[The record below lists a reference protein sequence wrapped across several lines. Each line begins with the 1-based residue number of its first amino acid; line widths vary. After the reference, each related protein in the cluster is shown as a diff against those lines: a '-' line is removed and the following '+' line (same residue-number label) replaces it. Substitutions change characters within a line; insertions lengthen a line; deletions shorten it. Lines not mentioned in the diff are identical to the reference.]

1 MASKAASFGE
11 QLVVPS
17 AQKANLGMEFESSPA
32 SPTDDYWVQIIVS
45 MIDGAAQ
52 YTLKQGSTTLQNYYG
67 QSNPPDSSTTIEY
80 NGDTYTFWDPVT
92 NGLVNHP
99 SPFGTGYNA
108 YKVNYSAGD
117 ILEFKEDGILKPS
130 STYFDDNYN
139 SKTTLPSGIS
149 YVKSVNSLAGHV
161 TIPSP
166 PFDAQDF
173 KSSSGSTTL
182 NATLIHID
190 SPFWNRTKSTQSS
203 NIYIQVYGSMD
214 ITGGSFA
221 DVLSLNIFDKWDYS
235 TGSSAGSSGSAAV
248 GEVANPTEFLFS
260 SVMKNGVEYGKTISF
275 FKEYSLTGLP
285 YNTSITNAGFRISL
299 VPYQNLSSLS
309 NITTTYRMTTVFI
322 EK

>member
-17 AQKANLGMEFESSPA
+17 AQKANLGMEFESSPT
-32 SPTDDYWVQIIVS
+32 SPTDDYWVQILVMS
-45 MIDGAAQ
+45 STTDDNAQ
-52 YTLKQGSTTLQNYYG
+52 YTLKQGNTTLQNYYG
-67 QSNPPDSSTTIEY
+67 NPKTPTSETTVQY
-80 NGDTYTFWDPVT
+80 NNDTYTFWDTET
-92 NGLVNHP
+92 NGLVSH
-99 SPFGTGYNA
+99 SSGMGYVA
-108 YKVNYSAGD
+108 YKVNHQPGD

-139 SKTTLPSGIS
+139 SKTTLPSGVT
-149 YVKSVNSLAGHV
+149 YVKTVNSLSGNVVITA
-161 TIPSP
+161 P
-166 PFDAQDF
+166 PYDFQDF
-173 KSSSGSTTL
+173 QSSSGSTTL
-182 NATLIHID
+182 DATLISID
-190 SPFWNRTKSTQSS
+190 SPFWNRNKLAQST

-221 DVLSLNIFDKWDYS
+221 DVLSLNIFDKYDYS
-235 TGSSAGSSGSAAV
+235 TGSSTGSSGSAPVTAD
-248 GEVANPTEFLFS
+248 ANPTEFLFS

-285 YNTSITNAGFRISL
+285 YNTSISNAGFRINL

-309 NITTTYRMTTVFI
+309 NVTTTYRMTTVFI